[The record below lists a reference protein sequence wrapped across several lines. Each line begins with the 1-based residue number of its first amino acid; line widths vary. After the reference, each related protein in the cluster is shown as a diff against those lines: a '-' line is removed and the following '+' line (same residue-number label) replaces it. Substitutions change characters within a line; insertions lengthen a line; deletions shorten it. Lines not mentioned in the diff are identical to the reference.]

1 VPATGKQSYD
11 PGAVN
16 TRWYIFIGGASGPWR
31 ITGISSVIGESLPDA
46 SYLDVRTGSIVTL
59 PSGAVWVLKGAT
71 SHERYVTREEKQR
84 LASVQPP
91 LGRAEATLA
100 ALIPV
105 KKSDE
110 WWQLPQDERRAIF
123 ELRSRHI
130 ETGLQYLPA
139 VARRLHHSY
148 DLGEPFDFLTW
159 FEYAPAHAEAFD
171 ELVSRL
177 RETEEWQYVIRE
189 VDIRVQRTEQPA

>member
-1 VPATGKQSYD
+1 MA
-11 PGAVN
+11 AVN
-16 TRWYIFIGGASGPWR
+16 TRCYTFIGGGSGPWR
-31 ITGISSVIGESLPDA
+31 ITCISSVIGESVPDA
-46 SYLDVRTGSIVTL
+46 SHLDVRSGNILAL
-59 PSGAVWVLKGAT
+59 PLEAVWALRGAT
-71 SHERYVTREEKQR
+71 SHERYVTREEKQL

-91 LGRAEATLA
+91 LGRTEATLA

-130 ETGLQYLPA
+130 QTGLKYLPA

-148 DLGEPFDFLTW
+148 DLGEAFDFLTW
-159 FEYAPAHAEAFD
+159 FEYAPEHEEAFD
-171 ELVSRL
+171 ELVVKL

-189 VDIRVQRTEQPA
+189 VDIRAQRTDRPA